1 MRKSILVVVGII
13 LAVSLVAC
21 GGSNDDGN
29 NSASNPLALPKVT
42 TEADVLRAE
51 DCIWV
56 CKQTGHMPNGVGV
69 VQVEGASVM
78 PQPSA
83 EVLSRCD
90 KIFPCSALKNGNH

>member
-1 MRKSILVVVGII
+1 MRTSILMVSAI
-13 LAVSLVAC
+13 LAVFMVGC
-21 GGSNDDGN
+21 GGSSDEGT
-29 NSASNPLALPKVT
+29 SGSSSPLALPKVT
-42 TEADVLRAE
+42 TEAEALEAA